1 MKKLIAFPLIILA
14 LAGTMASC
22 KKNKNG
28 TTEPDPTPT
37 PTPAPAQRVVK
48 YEITGN
54 YTGKM
59 NVVYTN
65 ASGAT
70 ESVSDIVMP
79 WSKEVT
85 ITKTG
90 AVSVGFSAGMQGGPG
105 ATGVQGQTGT
115 IRLYANGV
123 EKQNASQT
131 ADSQGIMTFGAL
143 AYVFY

>member
-1 MKKLIAFPLIILA
+1 MKKLIAFPLILLA
-14 LAGTMASC
+14 LAGTMTSC
-22 KKNKNG
+22 KKDKK
-28 TTEPDPTPT
+28 TTPEPDPAPA
-37 PTPAPAQRVVK
+37 TPAPRVVK
-48 YEITGN
+48 YEVTGN
-54 YTGKM
+54 YTGKL
-59 NVVYTN
+59 NIVYTN
-65 ASGAT
+65 ASGAM
-70 ESVSDIVMP
+70 ESISDITMP

-105 ATGVQGQTGT
+105 ATGQPGQTGT
-115 IRLYANGV
+115 VRLYANGV